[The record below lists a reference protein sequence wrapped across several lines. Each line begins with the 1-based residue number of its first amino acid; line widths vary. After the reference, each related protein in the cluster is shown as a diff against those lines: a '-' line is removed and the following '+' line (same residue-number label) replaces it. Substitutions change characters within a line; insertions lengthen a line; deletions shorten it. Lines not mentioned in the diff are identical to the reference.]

1 MSSEANRSPLAHHPM
16 HSPWNA
22 ARGER
27 VPACYDFKP
36 KNEKTSMGRSNGS
49 RDRCRSRGT
58 ARGTAPFF
66 LVLFSLHL
74 HTGISIPEKAS
85 PSASYSYF
93 RKNEKRY
100 FHNKADY
107 QAMAWLLKSFR
118 SNDFCNSTNSS
129 TIVIGGTN
137 KGELA
142 YAAAKGCVG
151 AKIIGFD
158 VQRSAIKMAKQ
169 RLAGYAGRIRLIH
182 QGWSDT
188 SGSMT
193 LSTPWDGSE
202 VASLFDATGSKDVE
216 GSRKF
221 SKKWL
226 LRRTVNVTTLAIVG
240 NSTRELQNGALYVLI
255 DTEGHEPRV
264 IRGMELARE
273 ENQARYPLFQ
283 YEVGATWG
291 RLDPRHHN
299 DSWTEE
305 IAARHL
311 HDCGYD
317 VFLIGTCGWLW
328 VDSDFFA
335 LGGAVTPIDGNVL
348 AMHRK
353 FAPALV
359 KQDILARSCI
369 GSSSS

>member
-1 MSSEANRSPLAHHPM
+1 
-16 HSPWNA
+16 
-22 ARGER
+22 
-27 VPACYDFKP
+27 
-36 KNEKTSMGRSNGS
+36 
-49 RDRCRSRGT
+49 
-58 ARGTAPFF
+58 
-66 LVLFSLHL
+66 
-74 HTGISIPEKAS
+74 
-85 PSASYSYF
+85 
-93 RKNEKRY
+93 
-100 FHNKADY
+100 
-107 QAMAWLLKSFR
+107 MAWLLESFR
-118 SNDFCNSTNSS
+118 RNGFCDSTNSS

-158 VQRSAIKMAKQ
+158 VQRAALKMAKQ

-216 GSRKF
+216 GSRIF

-240 NSTRELQNGALYVLI
+240 SSTRELQNGALYVLI

-283 YEVGATWG
+283 YEVGSTWG

-299 DSWTEE
+299 DSWTED
-305 IAARHL
+305 IAAQHL

-359 KQDILARSCI
+359 KQDIFARSCI

>member
-1 MSSEANRSPLAHHPM
+1 
-16 HSPWNA
+16 
-22 ARGER
+22 
-27 VPACYDFKP
+27 
-36 KNEKTSMGRSNGS
+36 MGRSNGS

-107 QAMAWLLKSFR
+107 QAMAWLLESFR
-118 SNDFCNSTNSS
+118 RNGFCDSTNSS

-158 VQRSAIKMAKQ
+158 VQRAALKMAKQ

-193 LSTPWDGSE
+193 LSTP
-202 VASLFDATGSKDVE
+202 
-216 GSRKF
+216 
-221 SKKWL
+221 
-226 LRRTVNVTTLAIVG
+226 
-240 NSTRELQNGALYVLI
+240 
-255 DTEGHEPRV
+255 
-264 IRGMELARE
+264 
-273 ENQARYPLFQ
+273 
-283 YEVGATWG
+283 
-291 RLDPRHHN
+291 
-299 DSWTEE
+299 
-305 IAARHL
+305 
-311 HDCGYD
+311 
-317 VFLIGTCGWLW
+317 
-328 VDSDFFA
+328 
-335 LGGAVTPIDGNVL
+335 
-348 AMHRK
+348 
-353 FAPALV
+353 
-359 KQDILARSCI
+359 
-369 GSSSS
+369 

>member
-1 MSSEANRSPLAHHPM
+1 
-16 HSPWNA
+16 
-22 ARGER
+22 
-27 VPACYDFKP
+27 
-36 KNEKTSMGRSNGS
+36 
-49 RDRCRSRGT
+49 
-58 ARGTAPFF
+58 
-66 LVLFSLHL
+66 
-74 HTGISIPEKAS
+74 
-85 PSASYSYF
+85 
-93 RKNEKRY
+93 
-100 FHNKADY
+100 
-107 QAMAWLLKSFR
+107 MAWLLESFR
-118 SNDFCNSTNSS
+118 RNGFCDSTNSS

-142 YAAAKGCVG
+142 YAAAKGCAG

-158 VQRSAIKMAKQ
+158 IQRAALKMAKKK
-169 RLAGYAGRIRLIH
+169 LAGYAGRIRLIH

-216 GSRKF
+216 GSRIF

-273 ENQARYPLFQ
+273 ENQVRYPLFQ

-291 RLDPRHHN
+291 RGPARPSASQRFMDRRYRGPAPPRLRLRRLPYWHLRVALGRLGFLRFRGGCHTNRRQRPGNAQEIFPRSCEAGYPCEELHWVKFFLTRTDTRHH
-299 DSWTEE
+299 
-305 IAARHL
+305 I
-311 HDCGYD
+311 
-317 VFLIGTCGWLW
+317 
-328 VDSDFFA
+328 
-335 LGGAVTPIDGNVL
+335 
-348 AMHRK
+348 
-353 FAPALV
+353 
-359 KQDILARSCI
+359 
-369 GSSSS
+369 